1 MKELDDLNQ
10 VKKAMMEER
19 EKANKE
25 KTEKVEK
32 EGKKPEEKDDYI
44 SMITTIASKIE
55 HNMGVYLQAAY
66 IDAGQIL
73 DHRLNEIYISYINSI
88 NHFLRLFEKIEG
100 ETKEDALREAI
111 VKLRFV
117 FLETANNLLM
127 PILKKYEESKE
138 YPTKNIDT
146 LKTEWNAHI
155 TEFKDVADKFY
166 DTLDLK
172 RLFI

>member
-1 MKELDDLNQ
+1 MKEFDDLNQ

-19 EKANKE
+19 EKAMAE
-25 KTEKVEK
+25 KAEK
-32 EGKKPEEKDDYI
+32 ERKKPEEKIDYI

-66 IDAGQIL
+66 IDAGEIL
-73 DHRLNEIYISYINSI
+73 DHRLNGIYISYINNI

-100 ETKEDALREAI
+100 EPKEEALKEAI
-111 VKLRFV
+111 AKLRFI
-117 FLETANNLLM
+117 FLETVNNLLK

-138 YPTKNIDT
+138 YPTKNIDI
-146 LKTEWNAHI
+146 LKNEWNARI
-155 TEFKDVADKFY
+155 AEFKDVADKHY
-166 DTLDLK
+166 DTLDTK